1 MQQKGPP
8 LRRAFLLLMFAAYY
22 SNPLLAELNHPT
34 DPLGERGKVALP
46 ERAC

>member
-8 LRRAFLLLMFAAYY
+8 LRRAFLLLRFAVYY
-22 SNPLLAELNHPT
+22 SNPILAELNHPA